1 MKRSVKIK
9 NPGKLLVKELTSKEN
24 RPMSSKLINALDRV
38 KSDHKI
44 TLGELAHEL
53 RGDALMIICL
63 VCILPFMQPIPIPG
77 LSSLLGLVIV
87 MQGLALI
94 ISDKPLLTE
103 KLKGIELDPKKFEI
117 IYKAAKKFSY
127 LSSKLATYPMPAI
140 VLSRANKIVTGIL
153 IILMAAF
160 LSLPLPIPFS
170 NFIPAIG
177 IFFLCLGI
185 LEEDIILSI
194 CGQMISV
201 VIIVLV
207 YISGNVIW
215 EQFENWLV

>member
-1 MKRSVKIK
+1 MNLRHKRIMA
-9 NPGKLLVKELTSKEN
+9 
-24 RPMSSKLINALDRV
+24 MSSKLITALDRV
-38 KSDHKI
+38 KSDNKI

-87 MQGLALI
+87 LQGIALI
-94 ISDKPLLTE
+94 TSDKPLLTE
-103 KLKGIELDPKKFEI
+103 KLRGIELDPKKFEI
-117 IYKAAKKFSY
+117 IYKAAKKFSFV
-127 LSSKLATYPMPAI
+127 SSKLATYPMPT
-140 VLSRANKIVTGIL
+140 VVL
-153 IILMAAF
+153 IIFMATF

-170 NFIPAIG
+170 NFVPAIA

-194 CGQMISV
+194 CGQMVAI

-207 YISGNVIW
+207 YISGNVVW
-215 EQFENWLV
+215 EQFENWLT